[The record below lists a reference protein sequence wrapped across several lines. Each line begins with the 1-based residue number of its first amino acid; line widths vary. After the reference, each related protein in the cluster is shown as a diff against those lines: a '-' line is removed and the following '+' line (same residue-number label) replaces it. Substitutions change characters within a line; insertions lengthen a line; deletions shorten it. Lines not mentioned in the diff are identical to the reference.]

1 MTKGLPS
8 LLNVD
13 VSMVLPSRVFNLTDG
28 SWALA
33 TMATMANATNKNNFL
48 NVIVHVFY
56 DCYAAKIQYFCQTT
70 FLFPKKHDIQCE
82 FQIFYV
88 FLRRQVI
95 IFYIKNRKE

>member
-56 DCYAAKIQYFCQTT
+56 DCHAAKIQYFCQTT
-70 FLFPKKHDIQCE
+70 FLFPKKTQYSVRISDILC
-82 FQIFYV
+82 IFAPASNH
-88 FLRRQVI
+88 FLH
-95 IFYIKNRKE
+95 KNRK